1 MLAEE
6 IMQRMEEE
14 VECMKKAMQRAHQAA
29 IQHTKTSWGQVK
41 LPTLLFTYHHGIKN
55 PVLYFTIEVG
65 SKITSIGAHILPCSE
80 DANYQGFLGRKNAL
94 LLKWV

>member
-6 IMQRMEEE
+6 IMQRMKEE

-29 IQHTKTSWGQVK
+29 IQHTQTSWGQVK
-41 LPTLLFTYHHGIKN
+41 LPTLLFTYHHGMKN

-65 SKITSIGAHILPCSE
+65 LKLTSIGAHILPGPKN
-80 DANYQGFLGRKNAL
+80 ANYQGFLGRKNTL